1 MDPIK
6 TMGITVRAKSVGEND
21 MMLTVISE
29 TLGRISVWAKGV
41 KSLKNKSHAS
51 AAHLCYSEFIIKPK
65 GDIYVLS
72 EASLSESFYG
82 LRNSLEALSEA
93 VYFAALAEA
102 VSAEGIEAR
111 DVLKLLLNSLHY
123 LEHGKKDIFDIRL
136 MYEIKILE
144 ISGFLPDMGS
154 CAVCGCEN
162 TACFD
167 IAAGGMLCENCR
179 RRGAPYISAD
189 CAKLMKTYAL
199 SPLKDALN
207 FSGGRDAAAEGIRVL
222 QRFLA
227 EHIGVIKERNYL
239 NSIIGM

>member
-6 TMGITVRAKSVGEND
+6 TMGIVARARSVGEND

-29 TLGRISVWAKGV
+29 NLGRISVWAKGI
-41 KSLKNKSHAS
+41 KSLKHKAHAS

-72 EASLSESFYG
+72 EAALSESFYG
-82 LRNSLEALSEA
+82 LRNSLESLSEA

-102 VSAEGIEAR
+102 VSAEGIEAK
-111 DVLKLLLNSLHY
+111 DVIKLLLNSLHY
-123 LEHGKKDIFDIRL
+123 LEHGKKDFFDIRL

-154 CAVCGCEN
+154 CAKCGSEN
-162 TACFD
+162 TAYFD
-167 IAAGGMLCENCR
+167 GAAGEMLCENCGR
-179 RRGAPYISAD
+179 QGASGVSED
-189 CAKLMKTYAL
+189 CAKLMKMY
-199 SPLKDALN
+199 SSSQLKDALN
-207 FSGGRDAAAEGIRVL
+207 FRGARDAATEGICVL

-227 EHIGVIKERNYL
+227 EHIGAVKERNYL
-239 NSIIGM
+239 NNIIGM